1 VSDRAV
7 RAVLALT
14 ILALSVF
21 YVRAGSTRARTG
33 GRPMRSPSLAVM
45 AVSASL
51 VCAACATGAGPAPSP
66 AAPSPSTHAQAP
78 GGAVPPAAHIGQPS
92 VLARNL
98 AVPWAIAFLPDGDAL
113 VTERDS
119 ARLLRVTP
127 HGKVST
133 VGTIPGVDPYGEGG
147 LLGVAVSPSFRRDR
161 LVYVYFST
169 ATDNRIARF
178 RYSNGLIGPLDAV
191 VTGIPRAAIHNGGR
205 LAFGPDGMLWAA
217 TGEHG
222 EPSLAQDR
230 DSLGGKILR
239 MTPDGSPAPGNPFG
253 TLVWTYGHRNVE
265 GMAWDGAGRMYAT
278 EFGQDRFDEINRI
291 EKGRNYGWPATEGAA
306 DGGRYTDPELTWPP
320 DQASPSGAAI
330 AGGSLWVA
338 ALRGE
343 RLWQIPLGRTGA
355 AGAPVAHFTG
365 DYGRLRE
372 VVRAP
377 DGSLWCTTSN
387 RDGRGNPRPGDD
399 KILVIP
405 VRPAVT
411 G

>member
-98 AVPWAIAFLPDGDAL
+98 AVPWAIALLPDGGAL

-222 EPSLAQDR
+222 EPGLAQDR

-253 TLVWTYGHRNVE
+253 TLVWTYGHRNVQ

-306 DGGRYTDPELTWPP
+306 GGGRYTDPELTWPP

-355 AGAPVAHFTG
+355 VGVPVAHFTG

-387 RDGRGNPRPGDD
+387 RDGRGNSRPGDD

-405 VRPAVT
+405 VRPPVT